1 MRSLVWTLIQYDKC
15 FYKKLS
21 LSRQRENGHVKM
33 AAEIGL
39 HSHKPRN
46 TRATRRWKRQGRILP
61 NKLRREH
68 SPDNN
73 LMSDFLP
80 PAL

>member
-1 MRSLVWTLIQYDKC
+1 MRSLVWTLIQYVEC
-15 FYKKLS
+15 SYKKLS
-21 LSRQRENGHVKM
+21 LWRQRENGHVKM
-33 AAEIGL
+33 AAEIEL

-73 LMSDFLP
+73 LISDFSP